1 MKNLIAVSILLLA
14 SSTFAKDH
22 PYSPSFE
29 LRVRELFL
37 QGVQPAPSKIDRY
50 INRLETKR
58 SQLVGIFE
66 NKLRADGETNLVD
79 IKKDI
84 KKNKINQSFFLAIK
98 RLEQLKVEKD
108 LGRGMELAKE
118 ALDLEAAIRI
128 EGVDGMVKTGVE
140 QLGNY
145 LKSWKL
151 NFESEASEES
161 TNLFD
166 PQTKTYLSVADIQT
180 LKDKEEDLSKYGPG
194 PVSTFWQ
201 DLGDIERV
209 SVQDA
214 SMGKTLKVY
223 QDSKLRLP
231 DDMVFTYDGIRASDS
246 KPKMDVFVRTDSGKK
261 GKFKL
266 KFGAELHADPTLAA
280 LSMTLG
286 YPADITKY
294 ARDVKVIIGKNTLSD
309 VTRDWELFY
318 KRDATRQAFKI
329 EDYIKETGVTPEGDN
344 FIVFKET
351 LIEMRPTKIDRLG
364 SWAWGDHSNDS
375 LREVRGLTLVQ
386 MWLDNTDL
394 KEFDNN
400 KLLLKDLGDGRG
412 ERYHIISDL
421 GHSFGGDF
429 FEMPEL
435 YSPKMISKIS
445 NDSLTFNYRGFKST
459 AIKNKMTYADAR
471 WAARLIAALSRAQM
485 EEALKIGH
493 WPECIA
499 KIYLEKMISR
509 RNDLVEHLGLIGE
522 TLPSG
527 KKIALLPMK
536 ASGEDL
542 NFDLKCNKEEIAKDY
557 GTVFDYNSSSLY
569 KPIAKSLGIM
579 IADLTR
585 GVINST
591 RKITLADPELG
602 FVKSQ
607 ITQVILNF
615 RREIERNERPTSER
629 DIYIV
634 KDHLEVGLR
643 LGVAYGPFAD
653 ATYTRSYTLAYPMRT
668 MAEARTNNGFLVNVL
683 LPRDIRNGNLPEQY
697 VLKTEHFIENGVG
710 IEFDDLGS
718 PVSLGVRAKI
728 SRVMLMRSILD
739 HKNPDRITVYRDNA
753 NFPQL
758 AYRAFL
764 RFSILRLPFLEGQ
777 KNWGH
782 AYGAGSVFTKDQL
795 AQDPKLQDQ
804 IDLAVTTGDFKGV
817 APFETKF
824 KVDDKFNNG
833 ESKWN
838 LLFFGG
844 SKNTRLDVL
853 SVGTSDDQTETIQYR
868 MDRSNKATFFGNT
881 ERRNIRVEVY
891 SDPREASND
900 VELRLTVSNFDS
912 NTRDKDLG
920 DKYLRFINELSTSNK
935 PMIPLDPSL
944 GYTTNGK
951 WGRTFMESKSTY
963 YSEGMTKLTKVT
975 EDEFWTAVARALRID
990 NAQMQEVLRLYRSS
1004 RADLTPEVR
1013 RILQN
1018 SYELW
1023 KNLQKLRRIEDKSEL
1038 VRALAKTFRSAIFVH
1053 QKGFYDARV
1062 IQVINR
1068 LVGEENYFSHNVID
1082 VPRFEEANLIDEAP
1096 MYGFSGSRRESP
1108 FKYLVFAP
1116 TTASD
1121 LYFMLDNWITPAKLT
1136 QLTE

>member
-1 MKNLIAVSILLLA
+1 MKKLITVSILLLA
-14 SSTFAKDH
+14 SSAFAKDH

-29 LRVRELFL
+29 LRVRDLFL
-37 QGVQPAPSKIDRY
+37 QGTQPAPSKIDRY

-66 NKLRADGETNLVD
+66 NKLREDGEKNLAD

-84 KKNKINQSFFLAIK
+84 KKNKINQAFYLAIK
-98 RLEQLKVEKD
+98 RLEQLKTEKD
-108 LGRGMELAKE
+108 LGKEMELAKE
-118 ALDLEAAIRI
+118 ALDLESAIRI
-128 EGVDGMVKTGVE
+128 EGVEGAFKTGIS

-145 LKSWKL
+145 LKTWKL
-151 NFESEASEES
+151 DFEADASEEA

-166 PQTKTYLSVADIQT
+166 PKTKSYLSAEQIQE
-180 LKDKEEDLSKYGPG
+180 LKDAEADLSTYGPG

-201 DLGDIERV
+201 DLGDIEKV
-209 SVQDA
+209 SVKEA
-214 SMGKTLKVY
+214 SLGKNLKAY
-223 QDSKLRLP
+223 EDSKLRIP
-231 DDMVFTYDGIRASDS
+231 DDMVFMYDGIKPSDS

-294 ARDVKVIIGKNTLSD
+294 ARDVKVIIGKNTVSD

-329 EDYIKETGVTPEGDN
+329 EDYIKDSGVDADGQN
-344 FIVFKET
+344 YIIFKET
-351 LIEMRPTKIDRLG
+351 LIEMRPSKIDRLG
-364 SWAWGDHSNDS
+364 SWAWGEQSNDT

-400 KLLLKDLGDGRG
+400 KLLVKDLGDNKG

-435 YSPKMISKIS
+435 YSSKMISKFG
-445 NDSLTFNYRGFKST
+445 NKSLTFKYRGFKSVS
-459 AIKNKMTYADAR
+459 IKNEMTYADAR
-471 WAARLIAALSRAQM
+471 WAARLIAALTRSQM
-485 EEALKIGH
+485 EEALKIGN

-499 KIYLEKMISR
+499 KIYIEKMISR
-509 RNDLVEHLGLIGE
+509 RNDLVQHLNLIGE

-527 KKIALLPMK
+527 KKIALLPMT
-536 ASGEDL
+536 ATEEEL
-542 NFDLKCNKEEIAKDY
+542 NYDLKCDKEEIAKDY
-557 GTVFDYNSSSLY
+557 GTVFDYNSSSLV
-569 KPIAKSLGIM
+569 KPIAKGLGIA

-585 GVINST
+585 GLINSSRT
-591 RKITLADPELG
+591 YTLADSELG

-607 ITQVILNF
+607 IAQVILNF
-615 RREIERNERPTSER
+615 RREIERNERPTSEK

-643 LGVAYGPFAD
+643 LGVAYGAFAD

-697 VLKTEHFIENGVG
+697 VLKTEHFIENGAGV
-710 IEFDDLGS
+710 EFDNLGS
-718 PVSLGVRAKI
+718 PVSVGVRAKV
-728 SRVMLMRSILD
+728 SKVMLMRSILD
-739 HKNPDRITVYRDNA
+739 HKNPQKITVYRDSA

-764 RFSILRLPFLEGQ
+764 KLAILRLPFLEGQ

-782 AYGAGSVFTKDQL
+782 AYGAGSVFTSEQL
-795 AQDPKLQDQ
+795 AQNPGLQDQ
-804 IDLAVTTGDFKGV
+804 IDLAVTTGDFTGV
-817 APFETKF
+817 APHETKF
-824 KVDDKFNNG
+824 QVDDKFNNG

-844 SKNTRLDVL
+844 TKNTRLDVL
-853 SVGTSDDQTETIQYR
+853 SVGSTGEQTETIQYR

-891 SDPREASND
+891 SDPKQISND

-920 DKYLRFINELSTSNK
+920 DKYIRFINELSTSNK

-951 WGRTFMESKSTY
+951 WGRTFMESKTTY
-963 YSEGMTKLTKVT
+963 YAEGMVKLTKVS
-975 EDEFWTAVARALRID
+975 EDEFWSAVARAIRIND
-990 NAQMQEVLRLYRSS
+990 TQMDEVLRLYRSS

-1013 RILQN
+1013 NILQN
-1018 SYELW
+1018 SHELW
-1023 KNLQKLRRIEDKSEL
+1023 KNLQKLRKIEDKADL

-1068 LVGEENYFSHNVID
+1068 LVGEENYYSHNVID
-1082 VPRFEEANLIDEAP
+1082 VPKFEEPNLIDEAP
-1096 MYGFSGSRRESP
+1096 MFGFSGSYRQSP

-1121 LYFMLDNWITPAKLT
+1121 LYFMLDNWIAPAT
-1136 QLTE
+1136 SAPIAE